1 MGDGKDLQKG
11 DGKKMMIK
19 GYGKRKRALHYC
31 LRSTF
36 ILFLHQSSSSLFYKS
51 DHILA
56 IFALFLIGLMIFCYY
71 SISREERYEKEKRED
86 EEGSFKKKRS
96 LVMDSRG

>member
-1 MGDGKDLQKG
+1 MEKIYKKKG

-31 LRSTF
+31 LRSTVL
-36 ILFLHQSSSSLFYKS
+36 LFLHQPCSSLFYKS
-51 DHILA
+51 DHILG
-56 IFALFLIGLMIFCYY
+56 IFAKFLIGLMIFCYY

-86 EEGSFKKKRS
+86 EEGEIKKKRS
-96 LVMDSRG
+96 KVME